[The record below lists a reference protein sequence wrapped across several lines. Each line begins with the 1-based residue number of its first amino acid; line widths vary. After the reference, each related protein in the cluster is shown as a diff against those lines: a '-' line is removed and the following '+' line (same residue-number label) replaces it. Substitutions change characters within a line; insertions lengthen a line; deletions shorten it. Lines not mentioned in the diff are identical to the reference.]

1 MLQRTDSGAGQGTI
15 QEVKQTMFEDFVS
28 LDLPSE
34 LLQAIEEL
42 QFTTCTPVQAE
53 VLPHALDGEDIVSQA
68 QTGTGKT
75 AAFLITLIAYHLE
88 HPEIESRPK
97 GTPFALIVAPTRELA
112 MQISKDGEDLAK
124 FTDINIVTLMGGV
137 DYEKQKR
144 QCNTGVDILV
154 ATPGRLLD
162 FCRSSIVN
170 LRKVEAL
177 VIDEADRMLSMG
189 FIPDIKSIVRQTP
202 RKEQRQ
208 TLLFSATLSEDIR
221 RLASQ
226 WTHNPVRIEI
236 EPEQLAVQSVEQ
248 SVYLVSEEQKYSLL
262 YNLITSQQLTRV
274 LVFVNRRD
282 QARDLENR
290 LYRNGIT
297 SGLLTGDVP
306 QRKRMKTL
314 DEFKSGKIHILVAT
328 DVAGRGIHVEEISHV
343 INYNLPEDSED
354 YIHRIGRT
362 GRAGAEGISISLAC
376 ETDAFQIPDI
386 EKLLGYS
393 LRHVQP
399 ADELLAPAPQQ
410 IRPSRPPLAS
420 QKNRR
425 KKYR

>member
-1 MLQRTDSGAGQGTI
+1 MS
-15 QEVKQTMFEDFVS
+15 EDFAG
-28 LDLPSE
+28 LNLPPE

-42 QFTTCTPVQAE
+42 QFHSCTPVQAE

-88 HPEIESRPK
+88 NPELDPRPA

-112 MQISKDGEDLAK
+112 IQISDDGADLAK
-124 FTDINIVTLMGGV
+124 YTDIRIVTLMGGI

-144 QCNTGVDILV
+144 QCQQTTDILV

-162 FCRSSIVN
+162 FCRSSVVD
-170 LRKVEAL
+170 LRRVETL

-189 FIPDIKSIVRQTP
+189 FIPDIRAIVRQTP

-226 WTHNPVRIEI
+226 WTQEPVQIEI
-236 EPEQLAVQSVEQ
+236 EPEQLAVQSITQ
-248 SVYLVSEEQKYSLL
+248 LVYLVASDQKYSLL
-262 YNLITSQQLTRV
+262 YNLIISQHLDRV
-274 LVFVNRRD
+274 LVFTNRRD
-282 QARDLENR
+282 QARTLENR
-290 LYRNGIT
+290 LHRNGIN

-306 QRKRMKTL
+306 QRKRLRTL
-314 DEFKSGKIHILVAT
+314 EDFKSGAIHILVAT
-328 DVAGRGIHVEEISHV
+328 DVAGRGIHVEDISHV

-354 YIHRIGRT
+354 YVHRIGRT
-362 GRAGAEGISISLAC
+362 GRAGAEGISISFAC
-376 ETDAFQIPDI
+376 ESESFEIPDI
-386 EKLLGYS
+386 EELLGHP
-393 LRHVQP
+393 LDHVQP
-399 ADELLAPAPQQ
+399 PDELLAPPPAPVHS
-410 IRPSRPPLAS
+410 PRPPLPA
-420 QKNRR
+420 QRPRR
-425 KKYR
+425 RR